1 MATLLA
7 AETPLNISR
16 AASTQDIRA
25 NVSNGQTA
33 VDDDWVEAQPSNGGG
48 NLSGN

>member
-16 AASTQDIRA
+16 AGSSQDLRE
-25 NVSNGQTA
+25 NVSNGQTG
-33 VDDDWVEAQPSNGGG
+33 VDDDWVEAQPP
-48 NLSGN
+48 SGN